1 MKKIL
6 LTTTALVATS
16 GFAMADGHLM
26 TVTGSAD
33 MGLRYNDSGVNKT
46 TVESDV
52 DINFAVS
59 GETDYG
65 IAWTAAGGVSN
76 DTNAANSGVSTGSVD
91 AGSVSISGEFGTIS
105 VGNVDA
111 AISAVGIADVG
122 YDGIGLDN
130 VAESSRAPSNP
141 DVRWAYAMD
150 GISLV
155 ATTNS
160 HTDASSVSVGWTSG
174 ALSMV
179 VAHNSDGNTG
189 GVTNNAASVS
199 TSIDDVSVSVM
210 VADSSTDAVGSS
222 QGMALSWM
230 MGERLGTVTFVLA
243 DSHSDTDATYGVGFS
258 KDLGGNATLAGG
270 YGTADGV
277 AVGDLGISF
286 SF

>member
-16 GFAMADGHLM
+16 GFAMAEM
-26 TVTGSAD
+26 TVSGSAD
-33 MGLRYNDSGVNKT
+33 MGLKYSDAGGVKT

-52 DINFAVS
+52 DINFAAS
-59 GETDYG
+59 GETDGG
-65 IAWTAAGGVSN
+65 IAWSAAGGVSN
-76 DTNAANSGVSTGSVD
+76 DTNSANSGVSTGSVD
-91 AGSVSISGEFGTIS
+91 AGSMAITGDFGTIS

-111 AISAVGIADVG
+111 AISAVGIADLG
-122 YDGIGLDN
+122 YDGIGIDN

-155 ATTNS
+155 ATTNTHS
-160 HTDASSVSVGWTSG
+160 DASSVSVGWTSG

-179 VAHNSDGNTG
+179 VAHNSDGTTG

-199 TSIDDVSVSVM
+199 TSVGGMAVSVM
-210 VADSSTDAVGSS
+210 LADSSTAAVGSS
-222 QGMALSWM
+222 QGMAVSM
-230 MGERLGTVTFVLA
+230 PMDGLGTVTFVVA
-243 DSHSDTDATYGVGFS
+243 DSHSDTDASYGVGFS
-258 KDLGGNATLAGG
+258 KALGGGATLAGG

-277 AVGDLGISF
+277 AKGDLGISF

>member
-6 LTTTALVATS
+6 LTTTALVATG
-16 GFAMADGHLM
+16 GFAMAE
-26 TVTGSAD
+26 VTLNGSAD
-33 MGLRYNDSGVNKT
+33 MGLKYSDSGVNKT

-52 DINFAVS
+52 DVNFAAS
-59 GETDYG
+59 GETDGG
-65 IAWTAAGGVSN
+65 IAWTAAASIGN
-76 DTNAANSGVSTGSVD
+76 DTNVGNSGVSAGTSD
-91 AGSVSISGEFGTIS
+91 SGSVSITGDFGTVS
-105 VGNVDA
+105 VGDVDS

-122 YDGIGLDN
+122 YDGIGIDN
-130 VAESSRAPSNP
+130 VAEGSRAPSNS

-155 ATTNS
+155 ATTNT
-160 HTDASSVSVGWTSG
+160 HNDAGGVSVSWTSG
-174 ALSMV
+174 AMSIA

-199 TSIDDVSVSVM
+199 TSVGGMSVAVM
-210 VADSSTDAVGSS
+210 VADSSTASIGSS
-222 QGMALSWM
+222 QGMAVSM
-230 MGERLGTVTFVLA
+230 PMDGLGTVTFVLA
-243 DSHSDTDATYGVGFS
+243 DSHSDTDASYGVGFS
-258 KDLGGNATLAGG
+258 KSLGGGATLAGG